1 MKAAL
6 LILACLFA
14 LNTQASPN
22 FSPLQ
27 REAVRFMIEESG
39 ERADSEKFVEYLRL
53 SKVMTKKQLKRFP
66 EVLVHKDYQ
75 YVLIQTDD
83 SVYEVVIVVV
93 DPKGKAVS
101 SLYVDFSERG
111 KIDW

>member
-14 LNTQASPN
+14 LNSQASPD

-27 REAVRFMIEESG
+27 REAVRFVIAESG
-39 ERADSEKFVEYLRL
+39 ERADSERFVEFLRL
-53 SKVMTKKQLKRFP
+53 SKVMTKKELKRFP

-75 YVLIQTDD
+75 YVLIQLNDC
-83 SVYEVVIVVV
+83 VYEVVIVVV
-93 DPKGKAVS
+93 DPDGKAVS
-101 SLYVDFSERG
+101 SLYIDFSERG